1 MSARTQE
8 DCFISIKNVD
18 DTFSHDFQLKF
29 NVSSRT
35 PMSAKAELA
44 DTPRSA
50 FYTFQEVLIN
60 RHHRTGTHSCFPL
73 TNSLMTVL

>member
-1 MSARTQE
+1 MSARKQE

-29 NVSSRT
+29 NVSS
-35 PMSAKAELA
+35 MSAKAELD

-60 RHHRTGTHSCFPL
+60 RQRRTSTHSCFPL
-73 TNSLMTVL
+73 TNSLMMIL